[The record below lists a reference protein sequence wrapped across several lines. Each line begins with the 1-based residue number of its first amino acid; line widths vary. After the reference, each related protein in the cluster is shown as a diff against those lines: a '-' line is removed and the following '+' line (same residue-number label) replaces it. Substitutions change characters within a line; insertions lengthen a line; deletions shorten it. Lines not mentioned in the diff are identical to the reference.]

1 MTLMHNSHPTRKAL
15 HNTSGGISLLKTYS
29 QVAVIR
35 AVEYSY
41 SHGTTVHDV
50 EFMFP
55 DDEDDGSNDNNE
67 TSIELID
74 FPDDQSSNT
83 SRISTWPL
91 LAKKSHVPVA
101 SSVHART
108 GSKSSVEQALGV
120 GGRGARSTSR
130 GHEDRPVVASTV
142 RPDVRYGA
150 C

>member
-15 HNTSGGISLLKTYS
+15 HNTSGGISQLKTCS

-41 SHGTTVHDV
+41 SHDTTVHDV
-50 EFMFP
+50 EFMFL
-55 DDEDDGSNDNNE
+55 DDENDDSNNNE

-74 FPDDQSSNT
+74 FPDDRFSNT

-101 SSVHART
+101 SSLHAQT
-108 GSKSSVEQALGV
+108 GSKSSVEQTLGV